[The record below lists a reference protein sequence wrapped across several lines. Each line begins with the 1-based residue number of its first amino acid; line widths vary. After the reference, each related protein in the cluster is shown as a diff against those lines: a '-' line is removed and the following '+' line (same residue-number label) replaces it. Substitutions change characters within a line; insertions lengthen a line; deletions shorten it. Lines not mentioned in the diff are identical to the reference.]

1 MSGPVIDSHVH
12 LYHKGCLDY
21 FQNYYR
27 EHGFDYVNF
36 ACLCCA
42 GYCST
47 GNNLLAAAAKLADPH
62 FYAHGGLYYPAAP
75 VQLPMPEGWDLLT
88 QAKELLD
95 MGFDGMKMLETKP
108 TTAKAHALPVS
119 DMAYDPYFAFLEETG
134 THIVWHACDPETF
147 WDKDQAPAFA
157 FEEGWFYGDG
167 SFPTKEQI
175 YRDVFAVLDRHPK
188 LNATFA
194 HFFFLSDFPD
204 EAARVMETYPNISFD
219 ITPGREMYDYFARR
233 RDTWKA
239 FFEKYA
245 DRIVFGTDMTSDEFQ
260 GGVGDILAAMRRF
273 LETDDVFR
281 YWDFE
286 IRGLGLSPEKAQAIE
301 GGNFARMVGPAP
313 KPMDKAKLARYVE
326 KALPEVRDAQD
337 RAWLAGFFERNL

>member
-1 MSGPVIDSHVH
+1 MPVPVIDSHVH
-12 LYHKGCLDY
+12 MSHVACIDY
-21 FQNYYR
+21 FRNYR
-27 EHGFDYVNF
+27 KEQGFDYVNF
-36 ACLCCA
+36 ACIC
-42 GYCST
+42 GGGWNST
-47 GNNLLAAAAKLADPH
+47 GNNLLAAAVKLSDPH
-62 FYAHGGLYYPAAP
+62 FYAHGGLYYPEVP
-75 VQLPMPEGWDLLT
+75 VKLPIPDAWDFLA

-95 MGFDGMKMLETKP
+95 CGFDGIKMLETKP
-108 TTAKAHALPVS
+108 TMAKAHAFPVS
-119 DMAYDPYFAFLEETG
+119 EMTYDPYFAFLEETG

-147 WDKDQAPAFA
+147 WDKDLAPAFS

-167 SFPTKEQI
+167 SFPSKEQI

-204 EAARVMETYPNISFD
+204 EAVRVMEKYPNVTFD
-219 ITPGREMYDYFARR
+219 ITPGREMYDYFSRR

-273 LETDDVFR
+273 LETGDVFR

-286 IRGLGLSPEKAQAIE
+286 IRGLALVPEKAKAIE
-301 GGNFARMVGPAP
+301 GGNFARLVAPAP
-313 KPMDKAKLARYVE
+313 KPMNKARLAAYVE
-326 KALPEVRDAQD
+326 KALPCVRDEAD
-337 RAWLAGFFERNL
+337 RAWLADFFERNL